1 MGTRVLALALLAAG
15 LSHAQPAFDPT
26 GTWQWRCCNNRHSGT
41 FVIDRVDRDGTFHGR
56 FGDTPDDARTP
67 LSGRISGSTL
77 EFDRIIGSQMQQRWS
92 GTLSADG
99 LQANGSCSGYG
110 LSARESFQ
118 ATRASAPARPTPVPA
133 PGSNPAGIISVQ
145 NGPYSSTWRQ
155 RGSSTTW
162 DAVWSGPGSIT
173 TVMEGSIQGNQ
184 VTMRRTSSSDGHIC
198 EYRGTIAADGVS
210 VSGTQSCPGL
220 PQSSWSGRIGPASG
234 ERKAVQSLTGP
245 WVHAAQGG
253 AQVPDSR
260 VILIQ
265 DGDRVTLTHA
275 YKTNGK
281 WVTLVCQGPIAGQA
295 LQMPCNWAPGGNPF
309 GFAGGTLDLKVSPDG
324 NRLDGVIRAA
334 GGASQQESHYSRVP

>member
-1 MGTRVLALALLAAG
+1 M
-15 LSHAQPAFDPT
+15 
-26 GTWQWRCCNNRHSGT
+26 
-41 FVIDRVDRDGTFHGR
+41 IDRVGRDGTFHGR
-56 FGDTPDDARTP
+56 FGDTRDDARTP
-67 LSGRISGSTL
+67 LSGRMSGSTM
-77 EFDRIIGSQMQQRWS
+77 EFDRIIGSQMQRWS

-110 LSARESFQ
+110 LPTRESFQ
-118 ATRASAPARPTPVPA
+118 ATRSGASARPTPVPTPVA
-133 PGSNPAGIISVQ
+133 TPVPAQAPVPGSTSNGMISVQ

-220 PQSSWSGRIGPASG
+220 PQSSWSGRIGLAPG
-234 ERKAVQSLTGP
+234 EPRAAQSLTGP

-260 VILIQ
+260 VILVQ

-281 WVTLVCQGPIAGQA
+281 WVTLVCQGSIAGQA
-295 LQMPCNWAPGGNPF
+295 LQMPCSWAPGGNPF
-309 GFAGGTLDLKVSPDG
+309 GFASGTLDLKVSPDG